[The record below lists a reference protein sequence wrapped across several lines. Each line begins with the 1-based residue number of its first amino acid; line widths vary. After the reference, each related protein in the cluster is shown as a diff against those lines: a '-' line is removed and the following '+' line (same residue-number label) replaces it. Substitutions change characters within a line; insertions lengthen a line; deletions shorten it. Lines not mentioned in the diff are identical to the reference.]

1 MDFLIREGGEQ
12 IEHNT
17 YWKKRFL
24 DLEDDQYRRSAAYYK
39 DLQKQFRLASND
51 MQMDIEHWY
60 QRLANNNDI
69 SLTGAKRL
77 LKAGELE
84 EFKWTVEQYI
94 KAGEENAID
103 RRWMK
108 ELENASARHHI
119 SYLNAMKLQVQQHAE
134 LLSTQFEGGVT
145 DFLHKS
151 YAEQYYRTAYEVAK
165 GTGVGSNLAAID
177 TRKIDAIVKKPWAQ
191 DGANFSDRIWTNK
204 EKLVNNLHTELTQN
218 IIRGVSP
225 KQAID
230 RLAKTMDVSQAQ
242 SGRLVMTES
251 AAIASVAG
259 KDALKELGVEKYE
272 ILATLDNRTSEI
284 CRELDGKVFDMKD
297 YEVGVTAPPFHP
309 WCRTATVPF
318 FDDEFSA
325 GEQRAARGEDGKT
338 YYVPAD
344 MKYREWR
351 ERYAGLQSD
360 GIINSAK
367 KKIKGALVDSKIVP
381 FNELPSNITK
391 EFNAGLKKADKNTAL
406 ILQKE
411 LGNTD
416 FYLSNDRKSEY
427 IKGINAIGIAEESE
441 ASTVAHELF
450 HKIDMQYNV
459 TKRSNMI
466 KAFNMDFNQ
475 FEDITLATRQ
485 KFPDAFELS
494 DRGRYKLKAEYRGVS
509 DMISA
514 LSNGEVNLGY
524 GHSKKYWNKYDGI
537 QMQEIW
543 AQYGRIYY
551 DNNPE
556 VVKMAETLFP
566 SGTQRVNMKLRRLVE
581 NVDG

>member
-1 MDFLIREGGEQ
+1 MELTSNKD
-12 IEHNT
+12 
-17 YWKKRFL
+17 YWAKRMAA
-24 DLEDDQYRRSAAYYK
+24 LEDEQYQRSAAYYK
-39 DLQKQFRLASND
+39 DVQKQFRLASND
-51 MQMDIEHWY
+51 MQMDIERWY
-60 QRLANNNDI
+60 QRLADNNDI
-69 SLTGAKRL
+69 SYAGAKKL
-77 LKAGELE
+77 LKKGELE
-84 EFKWTVEQYI
+84 EFHWTVEQYI

-103 RRWMK
+103 RCWMK

-119 SYLNAMKLQVQQHAE
+119 SYLETMKLQAQQHAE
-134 LLSTQFEGGVT
+134 LLSTEFEGGMT
-145 DFLHKS
+145 DYLHKA
-151 YAEQYYRTAYEVAK
+151 YGQQYYHTAYEIAK
-165 GTGVGSNLAAID
+165 GTGVGSNLAKLD
-177 TRKIDAIVKKPWAQ
+177 TRKIDAMLRKPWAQ
-191 DGANFSDRIWTNK
+191 DGANFSDRIWANK
-204 EKLVNNLHTELTQN
+204 QKLVNTLHTELTQN
-218 IIRGVSP
+218 IIRGASP
-225 KQAID
+225 QKAID
-230 RLAKTMDVSQAQ
+230 NITKTMEVSRNQA
-242 SGRLVMTES
+242 GRLIMTES
-251 AAIASVAG
+251 AAVSSAAQ
-259 KDALKELGVEKYE
+259 KDCLKELGVGRYE
-272 ILATLDNRTSEI
+272 ILATLDSHTSEI
-284 CRELDGKVFDMKD
+284 CRYLDGKVFDMKE
-297 YEVGVTAPPFHP
+297 YAVGVTAPPFHP
-309 WCRTATVPF
+309 NCRSTTVPYF
-318 FDDEFSA
+318 EDEFTA
-325 GEQRAARGEDGKT
+325 GEQRAARNEATGKT

-344 MKYREWR
+344 MKYQEWKKH
-351 ERYAGLQSD
+351 YVSLQADS
-360 GIINSAK
+360 IINSAK

-381 FNELPSNITK
+381 FNELPSDITK
-391 EFNAGLKKADKNTAL
+391 EFDAGLKKADKNTAL
-406 ILQKE
+406 ILQRE

-416 FYLSNDRKSEY
+416 FYLSNNRKSEY

-441 ASTVAHELF
+441 SSTVAHELF

-459 TKRSNMI
+459 TKQSSMI

>member
-1 MDFLIREGGEQ
+1 MELTSNKD
-12 IEHNT
+12 
-17 YWKKRFL
+17 YWAKRMAA
-24 DLEDDQYRRSAAYYK
+24 LEDEQYQRSAAYYK
-39 DLQKQFRLASND
+39 DVQKQFRLASND
-51 MQMDIEHWY
+51 MQMDIERWY
-60 QRLANNNDI
+60 QRLADNNDI
-69 SLTGAKRL
+69 SYAGAKKL
-77 LKAGELE
+77 LKKGELE
-84 EFKWTVEQYI
+84 EFHWTVEQYI

-103 RRWMK
+103 RCWMK

-119 SYLNAMKLQVQQHAE
+119 SYLEAMKLQAQQHAE
-134 LLSTQFEGGVT
+134 LLSTEFEGGMT
-145 DFLHKS
+145 DYLHKA
-151 YAEQYYRTAYEVAK
+151 YGQQYYHTAYEIAK
-165 GTGVGSNLAAID
+165 GTGVGSNLAKLD
-177 TRKIDAIVKKPWAQ
+177 TRKIDAMLRKPWAQ
-191 DGANFSDRIWTNK
+191 DGANFSDRIWANK
-204 EKLVNNLHTELTQN
+204 QKLVNTLHTELTQN
-218 IIRGVSP
+218 IIRGASP
-225 KQAID
+225 QKAID
-230 RLAKTMDVSQAQ
+230 NITKTMEVSRNQA
-242 SGRLVMTES
+242 GRLIMTES
-251 AAIASVAG
+251 AAVSSAAQ
-259 KDALKELGVEKYE
+259 KDCLKELGVERYE
-272 ILATLDNRTSEI
+272 ILATLDSHTSEI
-284 CRELDGKVFDMKD
+284 CRYLDGKVFDMKE
-297 YEVGVTAPPFHP
+297 YAVGVTAPPFHP
-309 WCRTATVPF
+309 NCRSTTVPYF
-318 FDDEFSA
+318 EDEFTA
-325 GEQRAARGEDGKT
+325 GEQRAARNEATGKT

-344 MKYREWR
+344 MKYQEWKKH
-351 ERYAGLQSD
+351 YVSLQADS
-360 GIINSAK
+360 IINSAK

-381 FNELPSNITK
+381 FNELPSDITK
-391 EFNAGLKKADKNTAL
+391 EFDAGLKKADKNTAL
-406 ILQKE
+406 ILQRE

-416 FYLSNDRKSEY
+416 FYLSNNRKSEY

-441 ASTVAHELF
+441 SSTVAHELF

-459 TKRSNMI
+459 TKQSSMI

>member
-1 MDFLIREGGEQ
+1 MELTSNKD
-12 IEHNT
+12 
-17 YWKKRFL
+17 YWAKRMAA
-24 DLEDDQYRRSAAYYK
+24 LEDDQYRRSAAYYK

-51 MQMDIEHWY
+51 MQMDIERWY
-60 QRLANNNDI
+60 QRLADNNDI
-69 SLTGAKRL
+69 SYAGAKKL
-77 LKAGELE
+77 LKKGELE
-84 EFKWTVEQYI
+84 EFHWTVEQYI

-103 RRWMK
+103 RCWMK

-119 SYLNAMKLQVQQHAE
+119 SYLEAMKLQAQQHAE
-134 LLSTQFEGGVT
+134 LLSTEFEGGMT
-145 DFLHKS
+145 DYLHKA
-151 YAEQYYRTAYEVAK
+151 YGQQYYHTAYEIAK
-165 GTGVGSNLAAID
+165 GTGVGSNLAKLD
-177 TRKIDAIVKKPWAQ
+177 TRKIDAMLRKPWAQ
-191 DGANFSDRIWTNK
+191 DGANFSDRIWANK
-204 EKLVNNLHTELTQN
+204 QKLVNTLHTELTQN
-218 IIRGVSP
+218 IIRGASP
-225 KQAID
+225 QKAID
-230 RLAKTMDVSQAQ
+230 NITKTMEVSRNQA
-242 SGRLVMTES
+242 GRLIMTES
-251 AAIASVAG
+251 AAVSSAAQ
-259 KDALKELGVEKYE
+259 KDCLKELGVGRYE
-272 ILATLDNRTSEI
+272 ILATLDSHTSEI
-284 CRELDGKVFDMKD
+284 CRYLDGKVFDMKE
-297 YEVGVTAPPFHP
+297 YAVGVTAPPFHP
-309 WCRTATVPF
+309 NCRSTTVPYF
-318 FDDEFSA
+318 EDEFTA
-325 GEQRAARGEDGKT
+325 GEQRAARNEATGKT

-344 MKYREWR
+344 MKYQEWKKH
-351 ERYAGLQSD
+351 YVSLQADS
-360 GIINSAK
+360 IINSAK

-381 FNELPSNITK
+381 FNELPSDITK
-391 EFNAGLKKADKNTAL
+391 EFDAGLKKADKNTAL
-406 ILQKE
+406 ILQRE

-416 FYLSNDRKSEY
+416 FYLSNNRKSEY

-441 ASTVAHELF
+441 SSTVAHELF

-459 TKRSNMI
+459 TKQSSMI

>member
-1 MDFLIREGGEQ
+1 MELTSNKD
-12 IEHNT
+12 
-17 YWKKRFL
+17 YWAKRMAA
-24 DLEDDQYRRSAAYYK
+24 LEDDQYRRSAAYYK
-39 DLQKQFRLASND
+39 DVQKQFRLASND

-60 QRLANNNDI
+60 QRLADNNDI
-69 SLTGAKRL
+69 SYAGAKKL
-77 LKAGELE
+77 LKKGELE
-84 EFKWTVEQYI
+84 EFHWTVEQYI

-119 SYLNAMKLQVQQHAE
+119 SYLEAMKLQAQQHAE
-134 LLSTQFEGGVT
+134 LLSTEFEGGMT
-145 DFLHKS
+145 DYLHKA
-151 YAEQYYRTAYEVAK
+151 YGQQYYHTAYEIAK
-165 GTGVGSNLAAID
+165 GTGVGSNLAKLD
-177 TRKIDAIVKKPWAQ
+177 TRKIDAMLRKPWAQ
-191 DGANFSDRIWTNK
+191 DGANFSDRIWANK
-204 EKLVNNLHTELTQN
+204 QKLVNTLHTELTQN
-218 IIRGVSP
+218 IIRGASP
-225 KQAID
+225 QKAID
-230 RLAKTMDVSQAQ
+230 NITKTMEVSRNQA
-242 SGRLVMTES
+242 GRLIMTES
-251 AAIASVAG
+251 AAVSSAAQ
-259 KDALKELGVEKYE
+259 KDCLKELGVERYE
-272 ILATLDNRTSEI
+272 ILATLDSHTSEI
-284 CRELDGKVFDMKD
+284 CRYLDGKVFDMKE
-297 YEVGVTAPPFHP
+297 YAVGVTAPPFHP
-309 WCRTATVPF
+309 NCRSTTVPYF
-318 FDDEFSA
+318 EDEFTA
-325 GEQRAARGEDGKT
+325 GEQRAARNEATGKT

-344 MKYREWR
+344 MKYQEWKKH
-351 ERYAGLQSD
+351 YVSLQADS
-360 GIINSAK
+360 IINSAK

-381 FNELPSNITK
+381 FNELPSDITK
-391 EFNAGLKKADKNTAL
+391 EFDAGLKKADKNTAL
-406 ILQKE
+406 ILQRE

-416 FYLSNDRKSEY
+416 FYLSNNRKSEY

-441 ASTVAHELF
+441 SSTVAHELF

-459 TKRSNMI
+459 TKQSSMI

>member
-1 MDFLIREGGEQ
+1 MAKTSRTNRE
-12 IEHNT
+12 
-17 YWKKRFL
+17 YWKKRMAA
-24 DLEDDQYRRSAAYYK
+24 LEDEQHQRGAAYYK

-51 MQMDIEHWY
+51 MQMDIERWY
-60 QRLANNNDI
+60 QRLADNNDI
-69 SLTGAKRL
+69 SYAGAKKL
-77 LKAGELE
+77 LKKGELE
-84 EFKWTVEQYI
+84 EFHWTVEQYI
-94 KAGEENAID
+94 KAGEENAVD

-119 SYLNAMKLQVQQHAE
+119 SYLDAMKMQAQQHAE
-134 LLSTQFEGGVT
+134 LLSTIYEGGVT
-145 DFLHKS
+145 DFLHKT
-151 YAEQYYRTAYEVAK
+151 YDGQYYRTAYEIAK
-165 GTGVGSNLAAID
+165 GTGVGSNLAKLD
-177 TRKIDAIVKKPWAQ
+177 TRKIDAMLRKPWAQ

-204 EKLVNNLHTELTQN
+204 AKLVNNLHTELTQN
-218 IIRGVSP
+218 IIRGASP
-225 KQAID
+225 QKAID
-230 RLAKTMDVSQAQ
+230 NIAKTMGVNRNQA
-242 SGRLVMTES
+242 GRLIMTES
-251 AAIASVAG
+251 AAISSAAQ
-259 KDALKELGVEKYE
+259 KDCLKELGVERYE
-272 ILATLDNRTSEI
+272 ILATLDSHTSEI
-284 CRELDGKVFDMKD
+284 CRYMDGKVFDMKE

-309 WCRTATVPF
+309 NCRSTTVPYF
-318 FDDEFSA
+318 EDEFTA
-325 GEQRAARGEDGKT
+325 GEQRAARNEATGKT
-338 YYVPAD
+338 YYMPAD
-344 MKYREWR
+344 MKYGEWE
-351 ERYAGLQSD
+351 ERYVSLQSD
-360 GIINSAK
+360 SIINSAK
-367 KKIKGALVDSKIVP
+367 KKMKGVLVDSKIVP
-381 FNELPSNITK
+381 FNELPSTITK
-391 EFNAGLKKADKNTAL
+391 EFDAGLKKADKNTAL
-406 ILQKE
+406 ILQRE

-427 IKGINAIGIAEESE
+427 TKGINAIGIAEESE
-441 ASTVAHELF
+441 TSTVAHELF

-459 TKRSNMI
+459 TKKSNMI

-475 FEDITLATRQ
+475 YEDITSVIRQ
-485 KFPDAFELS
+485 KFPNAFELS

-514 LSNGEVNLGY
+514 LSKGEVNLGY